1 MLFIA
6 ETVVYSMCLMYATT
20 MNYLIIRTKFTDFK
34 SSYENGRGG
43 GVIALSIKT
52 HGVVP
57 FNAGREHHNQKHKS
71 YKNNKFN
78 LSLLFL

>member
-43 GVIALSIKT
+43 GGYSSI
-52 HGVVP
+52 H
-57 FNAGREHHNQKHKS
+57 
-71 YKNNKFN
+71 
-78 LSLLFL
+78 